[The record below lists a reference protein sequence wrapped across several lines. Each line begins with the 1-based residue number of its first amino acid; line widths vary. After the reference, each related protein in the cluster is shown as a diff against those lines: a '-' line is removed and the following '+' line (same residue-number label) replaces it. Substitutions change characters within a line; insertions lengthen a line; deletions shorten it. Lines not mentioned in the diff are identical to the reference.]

1 MNYQPETNRLLY
13 SQLLSECGRGGASPG
28 RGLSFVSKSLRGQR
42 HWYLQ
47 LVIGPAKTQH
57 YLGPDSAELRA
68 RMAKEKALW
77 RNTEPDRNSRQK
89 LVAMLL
95 AGGAATVGAGEARI
109 FELLERAGVF
119 LCGGTV
125 VGSHAFGIYANM
137 LGVRWETETT
147 RTLDVDVAAASN
159 LSIGISNE
167 PIDLRQALL
176 ESEMGF
182 FEVPA
187 LNRKHP
193 STSYSLHGRQLTVD
207 LLTPMQGRPGSKPVM
222 LKTLGVPAEP
232 VRFLDYLLEATE
244 PAVVVARAG
253 ILVNVP
259 PPARHALH
267 KLVTVQRRPAA
278 AHTKALKDLAQAR
291 QLIELLAQDRP
302 GDLALAWESAQGQPA
317 KFRQQLKAG
326 IRRLPAEQQRQ
337 LQKIIA
343 V

>member
-13 SQLLSECGRGGASPG
+13 SQLLAECGRGGASPG
-28 RGLSFVSKSLRGQR
+28 RGLSFVFKTLRGQK

-57 YLGPDSAELRA
+57 YLGPASEELRA
-68 RMAKEKALW
+68 RMAKEKSLW
-77 RNTEPDRNSRQK
+77 RRAEPDRTSRQK
-89 LVAMLL
+89 LVAMLI
-95 AGGAATVGAGEARI
+95 AGGAATVGTGEAQI
-109 FELLERAGVF
+109 FELLGRAGVF

-125 VGSHAFGIYANM
+125 VDSHAFGIYANM

-147 RTLDVDVAAASN
+147 RTLDVDVAAAPS
-159 LSIGISNE
+159 LRIGIADE
-167 PIDLRQALL
+167 PIDLRKALL

-207 LLTPMQGRPGSKPVM
+207 LLTPMQGRPGSQPIMV
-222 LKTLGVPAEP
+222 KTLGAPAEP
-232 VRFLDYLLEATE
+232 VRFLDYLLEVTE

-259 PPARHALH
+259 PPARYALH
-267 KLVTVQRRPAA
+267 KLVTVQRRPASA
-278 AHTKALKDLAQAR
+278 QTKALRDLAQAR
-291 QLIELLAQDRP
+291 QLIDLLAQDRP
-302 GDLALAWESAQGQPA
+302 GDLVLAWESAQRQPEN
-317 KFRQQLKAG
+317 FRKQMQAG
-326 IRRLPAEQQRQ
+326 IKQLPTAQQRQ
-337 LQKIIA
+337 LHNIIA
-343 V
+343 A